1 MTFSREPC
9 LFQHTK
15 ELLISLTTAVS
26 QAERIHDDLELSL
39 DVLCSILGLL
49 ELVAATQDAKPL
61 LAVMGQVSHVECP
74 TYAVASCRC
83 LITDCVCAKKAHN
96 IASSCKV

>member
-1 MTFSREPC
+1 MSYRSCARSWHITFSREPC

-15 ELLISLTTAVS
+15 ELLISLTTVVS

-61 LAVMGQVSHVECP
+61 LAVMGQVSHVICP
-74 TYAVASCRC
+74 VLHMPWHASC
-83 LITDCVCAKKAHN
+83 
-96 IASSCKV
+96 